1 MNEGYK
7 RLKLY
12 DTCISQKNAFNDV
25 QERLI
30 RFFFRIPR
38 YLHLQ
43 QSLYVITL

>member
-12 DTCISQKNAFNDV
+12 DTCISQKKNAFNDV

-30 RFFFRIPR
+30 RFFFS
-38 YLHLQ
+38 Y
-43 QSLYVITL
+43 S

>member
-12 DTCISQKNAFNDV
+12 DTCISQKKCIQRCTGKINS
-25 QERLI
+25 I
-30 RFFFRIPR
+30 FFRIPR